1 MAGQLNKVITQ
12 NNNKMK
18 SPKVNTKNNNS
29 PKVRN
34 LSAIIAI
41 MLAMVTLFQA
51 SSVKSN
57 DLNKEVSVMEAQL
70 IAEIEQFFD
79 EEEME
84 IEEEIY
90 MEMEEEA
97 IEEVNVFDSNDKLVA
112 SGNPANDK
120 ELRKLVNQA
129 DYLSSFG
136 DSKYYRLS
144 K

>member
-1 MAGQLNKVITQ
+1 
-12 NNNKMK
+12 MK

-41 MLAMVTLFQA
+41 MLAVVTLFQA
-51 SSVKSN
+51 GTVKSN
-57 DLNKEVSVMEAQL
+57 DLNREVSVMEAQL
-70 IAEIEQFFD
+70 IAEIEQFLEE
-79 EEEME
+79 EEEMG

-90 MEMEEEA
+90 MEMETEA
-97 IEEVNVFDSNDKLVA
+97 IEDVNVFDSNDNLIA

-129 DYLSSFG
+129 DYLSSLG
-136 DSKYYRLS
+136 SNKYYRLS